1 MGPLELTTILQ
12 LIDAHQ
18 TQTYDICKSL
28 SAILSNRDDASL
40 SRYVLTFLQRQ
51 GLTADLLSSHPI
63 LLYGEVQHETAP
75 TLLCYINY
83 DYEQPS
89 HPQAQAIATSLLSLL
104 IYQTMLTTRADI
116 SPITLKWF
124 LGQKNVPHTSWL
136 QQCIMQ
142 QPTLFQTDAYL
153 WFEPLM
159 RERTLLGTSDRLILA
174 TGNKGYLSVELHVQ
188 TAHNSLHSSYGA
200 IAPNAA
206 WRLLWAL
213 NTLKDQREE
222 ILIEGFYDTMVPLED
237 DAFQQLADL
246 PDTAATQATR
256 WGLPDLLMGLR
267 GKQMH
272 YTHFLTPTCTINL
285 LFSDEDAPGHLPIM
299 PSHHSIP
306 ATARAIV
313 DFYLIPGQDPA
324 DIFDKLKRHLQTRGF
339 SDIHVT
345 LRHAG
350 SPTYTPAH
358 HNFVQQVIQ
367 SAERVYGCNPIL
379 LPLLP
384 EYVPI
389 QSFTKNP
396 CPPVIILPLY
406 MLESQEQD
414 VDGSKTLWK
423 GSAAHL
429 IYTMLRLGQ
438 N

>member
-1 MGPLELTTILQ
+1 
-12 LIDAHQ
+12 
-18 TQTYDICKSL
+18 
-28 SAILSNRDDASL
+28 
-40 SRYVLTFLQRQ
+40 
-51 GLTADLLSSHPI
+51 
-63 LLYGEVQHETAP
+63 
-75 TLLCYINY
+75 
-83 DYEQPS
+83 
-89 HPQAQAIATSLLSLL
+89 
-104 IYQTMLTTRADI
+104 
-116 SPITLKWF
+116 
-124 LGQKNVPHTSWL
+124 
-136 QQCIMQ
+136 
-142 QPTLFQTDAYL
+142 
-153 WFEPLM
+153 
-159 RERTLLGTSDRLILA
+159 
-174 TGNKGYLSVELHVQ
+174 
-188 TAHNSLHSSYGA
+188 
-200 IAPNAA
+200 
-206 WRLLWAL
+206 
-213 NTLKDQREE
+213 
-222 ILIEGFYDTMVPLED
+222 
-237 DAFQQLADL
+237 
-246 PDTAATQATR
+246 
-256 WGLPDLLMGLR
+256 
-267 GKQMH
+267 
-272 YTHFLTPTCTINL
+272 
-285 LFSDEDAPGHLPIM
+285 M

-345 LRHAG
+345 LRYAG